1 MGISLDNFLYTLF
14 LYLYANQRILSM
26 LIGIVGKANC
36 GKSTFFKA
44 ATLSDV
50 LIANYPFATIKPNH
64 GIGHVRVD
72 CIETFFKV
80 KCNPREGFCIHGQR
94 FVPVELLDVAGL
106 VPGAHEGRGL
116 GNQFLDDLSNADLLI
131 HVVDMAGLTDCE
143 GKPCSAG
150 MRDPCDDI
158 LFLEEELDYW
168 YLGILKKVWRTF
180 IRKIEVEHSEFEK
193 AVAKQFSGLKVTEEM
208 VRKTIKNLEIDLDEE
223 KPSAW
228 QEPRL
233 FEFAR
238 ELRKASKPMI
248 IAANKSDRPEFD
260 ENFKKA
266 KERFPGLLI
275 VPCSAESELALREA
289 SRSELIEYI
298 PGDADFKIIKEDK
311 LDERR
316 KKALEFVKNK
326 ILKKWKNTGVQQTL
340 NSAVFDYLKYV
351 YVFPG
356 GLNKLADSKGN
367 ILPDC
372 YLMQP
377 GSTTLDFAFR
387 IHTDIGN
394 NFVKAI
400 DVKKK
405 VAVGKDHA
413 LKNGDVIEIMTKK

>member
-1 MGISLDNFLYTLF
+1 
-14 LYLYANQRILSM
+14 M
-26 LIGIVGKANC
+26 LVGVVGKANV

-64 GIGHVRVD
+64 GIGYVRID

-80 KCNPREGFCIHGQR
+80 KCNPREGFCVKGQR

-143 GKPCSAG
+143 GKPCAAG

-158 LFLEEELDYW
+158 RFLEEELDYW
-168 YLGILKKVWRTF
+168 YLGILKKVWRGF
-180 IRKIEVEHSEFEK
+180 IRKIEVEHSEFYK

-208 VRKTIKNLEIDLDEE
+208 VRRALKNLDVDIEKE
-223 KPSAW
+223 KPSSWTEA
-228 QEPRL
+228 RL
-233 FEFAR
+233 LEFSG
-238 ELRKASKPMI
+238 ELRKQSKPMI
-248 IAANKSDRPEFD
+248 IAANKEDRPEFQD
-260 ENFKKA
+260 NFEKA
-266 KERFPGLLI
+266 KKEFPELLI
-275 VPCSAESELALREA
+275 VPCSAEAELALREA
-289 SRSELIEYI
+289 SRSEIIDYI
-298 PGDADFKIIKEDK
+298 PGDSSFKIIHEEKID
-311 LDERR
+311 DRQ
-316 KKALEFVKNK
+316 KKALAFVQK
-326 ILKKWKNTGVQQTL
+326 ILDKWKNTGIQQVL
-340 NSAVFDYLKYV
+340 NTAVFDYLKYI

-356 GLNKLADSKGN
+356 GLNKLTDSKGN
-367 ILPDC
+367 VLPDC
-372 YLMQP
+372 YLMP
-377 GSTTLDFAFR
+377 PNTTALDFAFR

-405 VAVGKDHA
+405 VAVGKDHV
-413 LKNGDVIEIMTKK
+413 LQNGDVIEIATKK